1 MKKQPV
7 FMLFLIAAAAF
18 GQAPAAHAAP
28 PPASPALQP
37 GKVGV
42 IEIQAAI
49 LNTKDGQKASA
60 QFKVKFDPRQKE
72 LNGKAQEIRD
82 LQNKLQ
88 SGGAALSD
96 TAKQDL
102 QRNLEEKQKRYQ
114 RDVEDAQAEFQS
126 EQQRVLG
133 DLEQRMTQV
142 IDKYAQAN
150 GYAVIIDVSN
160 PQTPVMYAAPNVNIT
175 KDIIELYDKSAS
187 SGAAPASRAPAPA
200 PSKPATPVKKQP

>member
-1 MKKQPV
+1 VKKQAV
-7 FMLFLIAAAAF
+7 VMLFLIAAAAF
-18 GQAPAAHAAP
+18 GQAQAAHAAP

-60 QFKVKFDPRQKE
+60 DFKVKFDPRQKE
-72 LNGKAQEIRD
+72 LNTKAQEIRD
-82 LQNKLQ
+82 LQTRLQ

-102 QRNLEEKQKRYQ
+102 QRNIEEKQKRYQ

-133 DLEQRMTQV
+133 ALEQRMTQV

-175 KDIIELYDKSAS
+175 KDIIELYDKSA
-187 SGAAPASRAPAPA
+187 GAAPASHAPTPAPA
-200 PSKPATPVKKQP
+200 RPATPVKKQP